1 MREADSDVLQIQD
14 EDDHF
19 HDDYIPDAQ
28 NSIEAS
34 ERMAIPDSGP
44 PAEQKSPQVK
54 KKRTQRQIVDDESDQ
69 SVKQTRRSKRF
80 KRQPSSSPDVGEKK
94 TK

>member
-1 MREADSDVLQIQD
+1 LGNQLNFEWVHEIEDMREADSDVLQIQD

-19 HDDYIPDAQ
+19 HEDYIPDAQ

-44 PAEQKSPQVK
+44 PAEQKSP
-54 KKRTQRQIVDDESDQ
+54 
-69 SVKQTRRSKRF
+69 
-80 KRQPSSSPDVGEKK
+80 
-94 TK
+94 